1 MSSASA
7 VVGGACVCVGA
18 VGNAASSSGATAKGL
33 LSCGVGA
40 AKAGLFGGEA
50 LLDLTLACLAPP
62 GRRLRMTTS
71 PSSTPSLAHVLA
83 SWSGRPMALRHSMSS
98 ATMSEVADTAL
109 AARPHTAA
117 ICSSLHTSI
126 ACRVPL
132 STSYW

>member
-33 LSCGVGA
+33 LSGAGA
-40 AKAGLFGGEA
+40 AKEGLFGGEA